1 MEYKNVDVNIN
12 VNINVEKYRCEK
24 YNRVYII

>member
-12 VNINVEKYRCEK
+12 VNINAEKYRCEK

>member
-1 MEYKNVDVNIN
+1 MEYKNVDANIN